1 MRIGLV
7 AGESS
12 GDLLGAGMIK
22 ALRHS
27 VNDLEVEGIAGPNM
41 VEQGCNALFPAEK
54 LSIMGL
60 VDALAQYRELRAIRN
75 QLRDRFIANPPDVF
89 IGIDAPDFNLTLL
102 EQLRRE
108 GIPTIQYVSPQVW
121 AWRRYRVKKIA
132 RAVDCVL
139 ALFPF
144 EAEFYREHKV
154 PVKFVGHP
162 FADQIPLATDK
173 AAARINLGLAE
184 DATIIAMLPGS
195 RISEVKYLAETFLKT
210 ASYCYEQQQDIQ
222 FVVPFASKIVRDVF
236 IQVGGDLV
244 KQLPITYI
252 DGQAREVMGAADA
265 ILMASG
271 TATLEAMLVKRP
283 MVVAY
288 RFSRLN
294 YFILKLWVKIKN
306 FSLPNLLAGETIVP
320 EYVQDAAKP
329 EVMGEKLLHY
339 LNNPDEV
346 KQIMERFSEIHH
358 TLRQDT
364 DKQAADAVLQL
375 VNKKVEQMHA

>member
-12 GDLLGAGMIK
+12 GDLLGAGMLK
-22 ALRHS
+22 ALHES
-27 VNDLEVEGIAGPNM
+27 VKDLEAEGIAGPHM
-41 VEQGCNALFPAEK
+41 IEQGCIALFPAEK
-54 LSIMGL
+54 LSIIGL
-60 VDALAQYRELRAIRN
+60 VDAFAHYRELRAIRN
-75 QLRDRFIANPPDVF
+75 QLRDRFIANPPAAF

-102 EQLRRE
+102 EQLRQA

-139 ALFPF
+139 TLFPF
-144 EAEFYREHKV
+144 ETEFYQAHNV

-173 AAARINLGLAE
+173 AAARINLGLPE
-184 DATIIAMLPGS
+184 EATIIAMLPGS
-195 RISEVKYLAETFLKT
+195 RISEVKYLAKTFLNT
-210 ASYCYEQQQDIQ
+210 ANYCHQQRKDIK
-222 FVVPFASKIVRDVF
+222 FVVPFASQIVRDVF
-236 IQVGGDLV
+236 IQLGGELAE
-244 KQLPITYI
+244 QLQITFI

-288 RFSRLN
+288 QLSWLN
-294 YFILKLWVKIKN
+294 YFILKMWIKVKN
-306 FSLPNLLAGETIVP
+306 YSLPNLLAGETLVP
-320 EYVQDAAKP
+320 EYVQKAAKP

-339 LNNPDEV
+339 LDNPDEV
-346 KQIMERFSEIHH
+346 KQIMNRFTEIHH

-364 DKQAADAVLQL
+364 DKQAAQAVLEV
-375 VNKKVEQMHA
+375 VNKTMKESNV

>member
-1 MRIGLV
+1 MRIGIV

-27 VNDLEVEGIAGPNM
+27 VPELQAEGVAGQNM
-41 VEQGCNALFPAEK
+41 VKQGCKALFPAEK
-54 LSIMGL
+54 LSIIGL
-60 VDALAQYRELRAIRN
+60 VDAFAHYRELRAIRN
-75 QLRDRFIANPPDVF
+75 QLRDHFISNPPDAF

-102 EQLRRE
+102 EQLRRA

-144 EAEFYREHKV
+144 EEEFYREHNV
-154 PVKFVGHP
+154 PVRFVGHP

-173 AAARINLGLAE
+173 SPARVNLGLPE
-184 DATIIAMLPGS
+184 DATIIAILPGS
-195 RISEVKYLAETFLKT
+195 RVSEVKYLAETFLQT
-210 ASYCYEQQQDIQ
+210 ADYCYQQHPNIH
-222 FVVPFASKIVRDVF
+222 FVIPFANQIVRDVF
-236 IQVGGDLV
+236 LKFGGDLA
-244 KQLPITYI
+244 KKLPLTFI
-252 DGQAREVMGAADA
+252 DGQAREVMGASDS

-288 RFSRLN
+288 RMSWLN
-294 YFILKLWVKIKN
+294 YLILKTWIKVKSY
-306 FSLPNLLAGETIVP
+306 SLPNLLAGEVLVP
-320 EYVQDAAKP
+320 EYVQHAARP

-339 LNNPDEV
+339 LKDTSEV
-346 KQIMERFSEIHH
+346 KKITDRFTDIHH
-358 TLRQDT
+358 MLRQNT
-364 DKQAADAVLQL
+364 DMQAAEAVVNL
-375 VNKKVEQMHA
+375 VKDKAGATNA

>member
-27 VNDLEVEGIAGPNM
+27 VNDLEAEGIAGPNM
-41 VEQGCNALFPAEK
+41 VKEGCTALFPAEK
-54 LSIMGL
+54 LSIIGL
-60 VDALAQYRELRAIRN
+60 VDALAHYRELRAIRN
-75 QLRDRFIANPPDVF
+75 KLRDRFIANPPDAF

-102 EQLRRE
+102 EQLRQA

-144 EAEFYREHKV
+144 EAEFYREHNV

-173 AAARINLGLAE
+173 VVTRINLGLDE

-195 RISEVKYLAETFLKT
+195 RVSEVKYLAETFLKT
-210 ASYCYEQQQDIQ
+210 ARYCYQQRQDIQ
-222 FVVPFASKIVRDVF
+222 FVVPFASQVVRDVF
-236 IQVGGDLV
+236 INVGGKLAEE
-244 KQLPITYI
+244 LPII
-252 DGQAREVMGAADA
+252 FVDGQAREVMGAADT

-288 RFSRLN
+288 RLSKLN
-294 YFILKLWVKIKN
+294 YFILKMWVKVKH
-306 FSLPNLLAGETIVP
+306 FSLPNLLAGETLVP
-320 EYVQDAAKP
+320 EYVQDAANP

-339 LNNPDEV
+339 LNSPDDV
-346 KQIMERFSEIHH
+346 KKIMDRFTEIHH
-358 TLRQDT
+358 SLRQDT
-364 DKQAADAVLQL
+364 DKQAAEAVLNVINQRK
-375 VNKKVEQMHA
+375 NK

>member
-27 VNDLEVEGIAGPNM
+27 VSNLETEGIAGPNM
-41 VEQGCNALFPAEK
+41 IEQGCNALFPAEK

-75 QLRDRFIANPPDVF
+75 QLRDRFIANPPDAF

-139 ALFPF
+139 TLFPF
-144 EAEFYREHKV
+144 EEEFYREHNV

-173 AAARINLGLAE
+173 AAARINLGLPE
-184 DATIIAMLPGS
+184 DATIIALLPGS
-195 RISEVKYLAETFLKT
+195 RVSEVKYLAEIFLQT
-210 ASYCYEQQQDIQ
+210 AAYCFKQRSDIQ
-222 FVVPFASKIVRDVF
+222 FIVPFASAIVRDVF
-236 IQVGGDLV
+236 IQLGGELAE
-244 KQLPITYI
+244 QLPITFI
-252 DGQAREVMGAADA
+252 DGKAREVMGASDA

-294 YFILKLWVKIKN
+294 YYILKIFVKIKN
-306 FSLPNLLAGETIVP
+306 FSLPNLLAGETLVP
-320 EYVQDAAKP
+320 EYIQEAAKP
-329 EVMGEKLLHY
+329 EVMGEKLLRY
-339 LNNPDEV
+339 LNNPNDV
-346 KQIMERFSEIHH
+346 KKIMERFTEIHH
-358 TLRQDT
+358 SLRQDT
-364 DKQAADAVLQL
+364 DRKAAEAVLSII
-375 VNKKVEQMHA
+375 NKKRENEHV

>member
-22 ALRHS
+22 ALRQS
-27 VNDLEVEGIAGPNM
+27 AGDLDAEGIAGPNM
-41 VEQGCNALFPAEK
+41 IQQGCRALFPAEK
-54 LSIMGL
+54 LSIIGL
-60 VDALAQYRELRAIRN
+60 VDALAHYRELRAIRN
-75 QLRDRFIANPPDVF
+75 QLRDRFIANPPDIFV
-89 IGIDAPDFNLTLL
+89 GIDAPDFNLTLL
-102 EQLRRE
+102 EQLRSA

-144 EAEFYREHKV
+144 EAEFYREHHV

-162 FADQIPLATDK
+162 FADQIPLVTDK
-173 AAARINLGLAE
+173 AVARNNLGLDD

-210 ASYCYEQQQDIQ
+210 ASYCYQKKQAIQ
-222 FVVPFASKIVRDVF
+222 FVVPFASQAVKDVF
-236 IQVGGDLV
+236 INIGSGLA
-244 KQLPITYI
+244 KNLPITFV

-288 RFSRLN
+288 RLSKLN
-294 YFILKLWVKIKN
+294 YFILKMWVKVKN
-306 FSLPNLLAGETIVP
+306 FSLPNLLAGEALVP

-329 EVMGEKLLHY
+329 EVMGEQLLHY
-339 LNNPDEV
+339 LNTPDEV
-346 KQIMERFSEIHH
+346 KLMMERFTEIHH
-358 TLRQDT
+358 SLRQDT
-364 DKQAADAVLQL
+364 DQKAADAVLE
-375 VNKKVEQMHA
+375 VIKRRGEKN

>member
-22 ALRHS
+22 ALRQS
-27 VNDLEVEGIAGPNM
+27 VGELDAEGIAGPNM
-41 VEQGCNALFPAEK
+41 VEAGCTALFPAEK

-60 VDALAQYRELRAIRN
+60 VDALVHYRELRAIRN

-89 IGIDAPDFNLTLL
+89 VGIDAPDFNLTLL
-102 EQLRRE
+102 EQLRRA
-108 GIPTIQYVSPQVW
+108 GIPTVQYVSPQVW
-121 AWRRYRVKKIA
+121 AWRRYRVKKIV

-144 EAEFYREHKV
+144 EAEFYREHNV

-162 FADQIPLATDK
+162 FADQIPMTTDK
-173 AAARINLGLAE
+173 VAARIKLGLDE
-184 DATIIAMLPGS
+184 NATIIAMLPGS
-195 RISEVKYLAETFLKT
+195 RISEVKYLAETFLET
-210 ASYCYEQQQDIQ
+210 ASYCQQQRKDIQ
-222 FVVPFASKIVRDVF
+222 FVVPFASQTVRDVF
-236 IQVGGDLV
+236 IQVGGELA
-244 KQLPITYI
+244 KQLPITFI
-252 DGQAREVMGAADA
+252 DGQAREVMGAADCL
-265 ILMASG
+265 LMASG

-288 RFSRLN
+288 RFSKIN
-294 YFILKLWVKIKN
+294 YFILNMWVKIKN

-329 EVMGEKLLHY
+329 EVMGEKLLNY
-339 LNNPDEV
+339 LNNPGEV
-346 KQIMERFSEIHH
+346 KHIMERFTEIHL
-358 TLRQDT
+358 TLKQDT
-364 DKQAADAVLQL
+364 DKQAAEAVLK
-375 VNKKVEQMHA
+375 VINKKMENDNA

>member
-22 ALRHS
+22 ALRLS
-27 VNDLEVEGIAGPNM
+27 VSDLQTEGIAGPNM
-41 VEQGCNALFPAEK
+41 IKAGCSALYPLHK
-54 LSIMGL
+54 LSIIGL
-60 VDALAQYRELRAIRN
+60 VDALVNYRELRTIRN
-75 QLRDRFIANPPDVF
+75 QLREHFIANPPDAF

-144 EAEFYREHKV
+144 EEAFYREHNV

-162 FADQIPLATDK
+162 FADQIPLTTDK
-173 AAARINLGLAE
+173 SAARIKLGLSE
-184 DATIIAMLPGS
+184 DATVIALLPGS
-195 RISEVKYLAETFLKT
+195 RTSEVKYLAETFLKT
-210 ASYCYEQQQDIQ
+210 AAYCYQQQPNIQ
-222 FVVPFASKIVRDVF
+222 FIVPFASQIVRDVF
-236 IQVGGDLV
+236 IQISGEMA
-244 KQLPITYI
+244 KQLPITFI

-288 RFSRLN
+288 RFSLLN
-294 YFILKLWVKIKN
+294 YYILKMFVKIKN
-306 FSLPNLLAGETIVP
+306 FSLPNLLAGETLVP
-320 EYVQDAAKP
+320 EYIQDAARP
-329 EVMGEKLLHY
+329 DVMGDDLLNY
-339 LNNPDEV
+339 LNNPESV
-346 KQIMERFSEIHH
+346 KKIMARFTEIHH
-358 TLRQDT
+358 SLRQDT
-364 DKQAADAVLQL
+364 DKQAAEAVLEII
-375 VNKKVEQMHA
+375 NKKRECSDV

>member
-1 MRIGLV
+1 MRIAMV

-27 VNDLEVEGIAGPNM
+27 VDELEAEGIAGPNM
-41 VEQGCNALFPAEK
+41 VEEGCSALFPAEK
-54 LSIMGL
+54 LSIIGL
-60 VDALAQYRELRAIRN
+60 VDAFAHYRELRAIRN

-89 IGIDAPDFNLTLL
+89 VGIDAPDFNLTLL

-144 EAEFYREHKV
+144 EAEFYREHNV

-173 AAARINLGLAE
+173 ATARINLGLAE

-210 ASYCYEQQQDIQ
+210 AHYCYQQRNDLQ
-222 FVVPFASKIVRDVF
+222 FVVPFASQIVRDVF
-236 IQVGGDLV
+236 VQLGGEIA
-244 KQLPITYI
+244 KQLPITFV
-252 DGQAREVMGAADA
+252 DGHAREVMGAADA

-288 RFSRLN
+288 RLSRLN
-294 YFILKLWVKIKN
+294 YFILKMWVKVKN
-306 FSLPNLLAGETIVP
+306 FSLPNLLAGETLVP

-329 EVMGEKLLHY
+329 EVMGEKLLQY
-339 LNNPDEV
+339 LSQPNEV
-346 KQIMERFSEIHH
+346 KKIMARFTEIHH
-358 TLRQDT
+358 SLRQDT
-364 DKQAADAVLQL
+364 DKQAAEAVLEV
-375 VNKKVEQMHA
+375 VNNSREQP

>member
-22 ALRHS
+22 ALSHS
-27 VNDLEVEGIAGPNM
+27 VKNLQSEGVAGPNM
-41 VEQGCNALFPAEK
+41 MKEGCMALFPSEK
-54 LSIMGL
+54 LSIIGL
-60 VDALAQYRELRAIRN
+60 VDAFAHYRELRAIRN
-75 QLRDRFIANPPDVF
+75 QLRDHFIANPPDAF

-102 EQLRRE
+102 EQLRNA

-144 EAEFYREHKV
+144 EAEFYREHNV
-154 PVKFVGHP
+154 PVQFVGHP

-173 AAARINLGLAE
+173 NSARINLGLPE
-184 DATIIAMLPGS
+184 DVTIIGLLPGS
-195 RISEVKYLAETFLKT
+195 RVSEVMHLAKTFIQT
-210 ASYCYEQQQDIQ
+210 ASYCYQQRQDIH
-222 FVVPFASKIVRDVF
+222 FVIPFANQIVRDVF
-236 IQVGGDLV
+236 RKHAGDLTDD
-244 KQLPITYI
+244 LPITFV
-252 DGQAREVMGAADA
+252 DGQAREVMGAADT

-288 RFSRLN
+288 RLSWLN
-294 YFILKLWVKIKN
+294 YFILKTWVRIKH
-306 FSLPNLLAGETIVP
+306 FSLPNLLAGEALVP
-320 EYVQDAAKP
+320 EYVQQAAQP
-329 EVMGEKLLHY
+329 EVMGDKLLHY
-339 LNNPDEV
+339 LDNPDEV
-346 KQIMERFSEIHH
+346 KSITERFTEIHH
-358 TLRQDT
+358 SLRQDT
-364 DKQAADAVLQL
+364 DRQAADAVMNIIEKKARS
-375 VNKKVEQMHA
+375 VNG

>member
-12 GDLLGAGMIK
+12 GDLLGAGMVK
-22 ALRHS
+22 ALSNS
-27 VNDLEVEGIAGPNM
+27 VPDLQAEGIAGPNM
-41 VEQGCNALFPAEK
+41 IEQGCVALFPAEK

-60 VDALAQYRELRAIRN
+60 VDAFAHYRELRAIRN
-75 QLRDRFIANPPDVF
+75 QLRDHFIANPPDAF

-144 EAEFYREHKV
+144 EADFYREHNV
-154 PVKFVGHP
+154 PVQFVGHP

-173 AAARINLGLAE
+173 ASARVNLGLKE
-184 DATIIAMLPGS
+184 DATIIAILPGS
-195 RISEVKYLAETFLKT
+195 RVSEVRQLVATFLET
-210 ASYCYEQQQDIQ
+210 AKYCYQQRQDIQ
-222 FVVPFASKIVRDVF
+222 FVIPFANQIVKDVF
-236 IQVGGDLV
+236 VKYGGELA
-244 KQLPITYI
+244 KQLPLTFV

-294 YFILKLWVKIKN
+294 YFILKLWVKIKA
-306 FSLPNLLAGETIVP
+306 FSLPNLLAGEMLVP
-320 EYVQDAAKP
+320 EYVQEAAKP
-329 EVMGEKLLHY
+329 DVMGKKLLHY
-339 LNNPDEV
+339 LDSPEEV
-346 KQIMERFSEIHH
+346 RHIIERFTEIHH

-364 DKQAADAVLQL
+364 DRQAADAVISL
-375 VNKKVEQMHA
+375 VNKVSGKDHV

>member
-22 ALRHS
+22 ALSHS
-27 VNDLEVEGIAGPNM
+27 VDDLQAEGIAGPNM
-41 VEQGCNALFPAEK
+41 IKVGCVALFPAEK

-60 VDALAQYRELRAIRN
+60 VDALVNYRELRAIRN
-75 QLRDRFIANPPDVF
+75 QLRDHFIANPPDVF
-89 IGIDAPDFNLTLL
+89 VGIDVPDFNLTLL
-102 EQLRRE
+102 EQLRAK

-144 EAEFYREHKV
+144 EVEFYREHNV
-154 PVKFVGHP
+154 PVQFVGHP
-162 FADQIPLATDK
+162 FADQIPLTTEKHPARVKLALPKDK
-173 AAARINLGLAE
+173 K
-184 DATIIAMLPGS
+184 IIAILPGS
-195 RISEVKYLAETFLKT
+195 RVSEVKYLAKIFMQT
-210 ASYCYEQQQDIQ
+210 AHYCCQQRQDIH
-222 FVVPFASKIVRDVF
+222 FVIPFANQIVRDVF
-236 IQVGGDLV
+236 VKFAEGLTEDLS
-244 KQLPITYI
+244 ITFI

-288 RFSRLN
+288 RFSWLN
-294 YFILKLWVKIKN
+294 YFILKMWVKVKN
-306 FSLPNLLAGETIVP
+306 FSLPNLLMGETLVP
-320 EYVQDAAKP
+320 EYVQNAVQP
-329 EVMGEKLLHY
+329 GVMGDKLLHY
-339 LNNPDEV
+339 LSHPEEV
-346 KQIMERFSEIHH
+346 ESIMERFTDVHH
-358 TLRQDT
+358 CLRQDT
-364 DKQAADAVLQL
+364 DRKAADAVMSLIK
-375 VNKKVEQMHA
+375 NKASPT

>member
-12 GDLLGAGMIK
+12 GDLLGAGMLKSLHDSEKDIE
-22 ALRHS
+22 A
-27 VNDLEVEGIAGPNM
+27 EGIAGPNM
-41 VEQGCNALFPAEK
+41 VAQGCNALFPAEK
-54 LSIMGL
+54 LSIIGL
-60 VDALAQYRELRAIRN
+60 VDAFAHYRELRAIRN
-75 QLRDRFIANPPDVF
+75 QLRDRFIANPPDAFV
-89 IGIDAPDFNLTLL
+89 GIDAPDFNLTLL
-102 EQLRRE
+102 EQLRRA

-144 EAEFYREHKV
+144 EAEFYREHNV

-173 AAARINLGLAE
+173 ATARINLGLDE
-184 DATIIAMLPGS
+184 SSTIIAMLPGS
-195 RISEVKYLAETFLKT
+195 RISEIKYLAETFLET
-210 ASYCYEQQQDIQ
+210 ANYCYQQRQDIQ
-222 FVVPFASKIVRDVF
+222 FVVPFASEIVRDLF
-236 IQVGGDLV
+236 IQLGGERA
-244 KQLPITYI
+244 KQLPITFV

-288 RFSRLN
+288 RLSWLN
-294 YFILKLWVKIKN
+294 YFILKMWVKVKN
-306 FSLPNLLAGETIVP
+306 YSLPNLLAGETLVP
-320 EYVQDAAKP
+320 EYVQKAAKP
-329 EVMGEKLLHY
+329 EIMGEKLLHY
-339 LNNPDEV
+339 LTNSGDV
-346 KQIMERFSEIHH
+346 KRIMERFTEMHH
-358 TLRQDT
+358 SLRQDT
-364 DKQAADAVLQL
+364 DKQAAQAVLQ
-375 VNKKVEQMHA
+375 VINNKTGNNHA

>member
-1 MRIGLV
+1 MRIGIV

-22 ALRHS
+22 ALSDS
-27 VNDLEVEGIAGPNM
+27 VPNLQAEGVAGPNM
-41 VEQGCNALFPAEK
+41 VKQGCRALFPAEK
-54 LSIMGL
+54 LSIIGL
-60 VDALAQYRELRAIRN
+60 VDALVHYRELRAIRN
-75 QLRDRFIANPPDVF
+75 QLRDHFIANPPDAF

-102 EQLRRE
+102 EQLRSA

-144 EAEFYREHKV
+144 EAEFYREHNV
-154 PVKFVGHP
+154 PVQFVGHP
-162 FADQIPLATDK
+162 FADQISLTTDK
-173 AAARINLGLAE
+173 NSARNKLGLPE
-184 DATIIAMLPGS
+184 GVIIIGILPGS
-195 RISEVKYLAETFLKT
+195 RVSEVMHLAKTFMQT
-210 ASYCYEQQQDIQ
+210 ACYCHQQRQDIH
-222 FVVPFASKIVRDVF
+222 FVIPFANQLVRDVF
-236 IQVGGDLV
+236 LKFAGELARN
-244 KQLPITYI
+244 LPVSFI
-252 DGQAREVMGAADA
+252 DGQAREVMGAADV

-288 RFSRLN
+288 RFSWLN
-294 YFILKLWVKIKN
+294 YFILKTWVKIKN

-320 EYVQDAAKP
+320 EYVQQAARP
-329 EVMGEKLLHY
+329 DVMGDKLLHY
-339 LNNPDEV
+339 LDNPDEV
-346 KQIMERFSEIHH
+346 KSITARFTDIHH

-364 DKQAADAVLQL
+364 DRQAADAVMNIIT
-375 VNKKVEQMHA
+375 NKASKTNE

>member
-1 MRIGLV
+1 MRIGIV

-22 ALRHS
+22 ALRLTVS
-27 VNDLEVEGIAGPNM
+27 DLEVEGIAGPNM
-41 VEQGCNALFPAEK
+41 VEQGCMALFPAEK
-54 LSIMGL
+54 LSIIGL
-60 VDALAQYRELRAIRN
+60 VDAFAHYRELRAIRN
-75 QLRDRFIANPPDVF
+75 QLRDRFIANPPDAF

-102 EQLRRE
+102 EQLRQQ

-144 EAEFYREHKV
+144 EAEFYREHNV

-173 AAARINLGLAE
+173 AAARINLGLDE
-184 DATIIAMLPGS
+184 NATIIAMLPGS
-195 RISEVKYLAETFLKT
+195 RISEVKHLAETFLKT
-210 ASYCYEQQQDIQ
+210 ASYCYQKRQDIQ
-222 FVVPFASKIVRDVF
+222 FVVPFASQIVRDVF
-236 IQVGGDLV
+236 VQLGGELAQ
-244 KQLPITYI
+244 QLPITFV

-288 RFSRLN
+288 RLSKLN
-294 YFILKLWVKIKN
+294 YFILKLWVKVKN
-306 FSLPNLLAGETIVP
+306 FSLPNLLAGETLVP
-320 EYVQDAAKP
+320 EYVQDKAEP
-329 EVMGEKLLHY
+329 SVMGDKLLHY
-339 LNNPDEV
+339 LASPDDVEH
-346 KQIMERFSEIHH
+346 IMKRFTEIHH

-364 DKQAADAVLQL
+364 DKQAAEAVLN
-375 VNKKVEQMHA
+375 VINSKMGKNDA

>member
-22 ALRHS
+22 ALSSS
-27 VNDLEVEGIAGPNM
+27 VTELQVEGVAGPNM
-41 VEQGCNALFPAEK
+41 IKQGCVALFPAEK
-54 LSIMGL
+54 LSIIGL
-60 VDALAQYRELRAIRN
+60 VDAFAHYRELRAIRN
-75 QLRDRFIANPPDVF
+75 QLRDHFISNRPDAF

-102 EQLRRE
+102 EQLRRA

-144 EAEFYREHKV
+144 EEEFYREHNV
-154 PVKFVGHP
+154 PVQFVGHP

-173 AAARINLGLAE
+173 NSARINLALPE
-184 DATIIAMLPGS
+184 DATIIAILPGS
-195 RISEVKYLAETFLKT
+195 RVSEVKYLAETFLQT
-210 ASYCYEQQQDIQ
+210 ADYCNRQRPDIH
-222 FVVPFASKIVRDVF
+222 FVIPFANQVVRDVF
-236 IQVGGDLV
+236 LKFGGDLA
-244 KQLPITYI
+244 KKLPLTFI
-252 DGQAREVMGAADA
+252 DGQAREVMGAADT

-288 RFSRLN
+288 RFSWLN
-294 YFILKLWVKIKN
+294 YFILKIWVKIKN
-306 FSLPNLLAGETIVP
+306 FSLPNLLAGETLVP
-320 EYVQDAAKP
+320 EYVQKAARP
-329 EVMGEKLLHY
+329 DVMGEKLLHY
-339 LNNPDEV
+339 LDTPDEV
-346 KQIMERFSEIHH
+346 KSIINRFTEIHH
-358 TLRQDT
+358 VLRQNT
-364 DKQAADAVLQL
+364 DQQAADAV
-375 VNKKVEQMHA
+375 VNLIKNKAGVSDV

>member
-1 MRIGLV
+1 MRIGVV

-22 ALRHS
+22 ALGHS
-27 VNDLEVEGIAGPNM
+27 VTNLRAEGIAGPNM
-41 VEQGCNALFPAEK
+41 IREGCVALFPAEK
-54 LSIMGL
+54 LSIMGFI
-60 VDALAQYRELRAIRN
+60 DALMHYRELRTIRN
-75 QLRDRFIANPPDVF
+75 QLRDHFIANPPDAF

-102 EQLRRE
+102 EQLRSY

-121 AWRRYRVKKIA
+121 AWRRYRVKKVA

-144 EAEFYREHKV
+144 EAEFYREHNV

-173 AAARINLGLAE
+173 NAARVKLGLPE
-184 DATIIAMLPGS
+184 NTSIIAILPGS
-195 RISEVKYLAETFLKT
+195 RVSEVRYLAETFLET
-210 ASYCYEQQQDIQ
+210 ANYCYQQRQDIH
-222 FVVPFASKIVRDVF
+222 FVLPFANRSSRDMFVKF
-236 IQVGGDLV
+236 GGDLAE
-244 KQLPITYI
+244 KLPLTFV
-252 DGQAREVMGAADA
+252 DGQAREVMGAADV

-288 RFSRLN
+288 RFSWLN
-294 YFILKLWVKIKN
+294 YFILRIFVRIKF
-306 FSLPNLLAGETIVP
+306 FSLPNLLADEELVP
-320 EYVQDAAKP
+320 EYVQQGACPD
-329 EVMGEKLLHY
+329 VMGETLLYY

-346 KQIMERFSEIHH
+346 KRITNRFTDIHH
-358 TLRQDT
+358 SLRQDT
-364 DKQAADAVLQL
+364 DKQAAEAVINLIQ
-375 VNKKVEQMHA
+375 NKKNTQNV